1 MAPPY
6 VNLFMGREE
15 RTIILTFF
23 HLIYFWK
30 RFIGDIFFIFLGS
43 HFQLK
48 SLTTFMNTISSTIEY
63 TFTYSKQSVTLLDV
77 QALRDNM
84 IILEDHILQAEL
96 NSLTRIL
103 FACAYP
109 LHLIIKNI
117 KKP

>member
-6 VNLFMGREE
+6 ANLFMGREE

-30 RFIGDIFFIFLGS
+30 RFIGDIFFISLGS

-77 QALRDNM
+77 QALRDDM

-96 NSLTRIL
+96 NNLTRIL